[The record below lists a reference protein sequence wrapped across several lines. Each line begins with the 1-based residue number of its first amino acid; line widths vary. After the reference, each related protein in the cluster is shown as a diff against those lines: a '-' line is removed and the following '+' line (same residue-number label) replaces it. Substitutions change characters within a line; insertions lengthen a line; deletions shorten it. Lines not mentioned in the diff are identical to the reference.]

1 MRIVADTNILV
12 RAITGDD
19 PVQTPLAQKLLADA
33 TLVAIPPTIF
43 CELAWVLGR
52 TYKIATSDIALAI
65 RTLIAADNV
74 EVDGAVIEA
83 GLALLEAG
91 GDFGDGVIAHEGKW
105 LGGETFVSFDRGA
118 IELLKAQGE
127 ATLLPS

>member
-12 RAITGDD
+12 RAITADD
-19 PVQTPLAQKLLADA
+19 AIQSPIAQNLLADA
-33 TLVAIPPTIF
+33 SLVAIPSTSF

-52 TYKIATSDIALAI
+52 SYKIGKADIAKTI
-65 RTLIAADNV
+65 RGLSAADNV
-74 EVDGAVIEA
+74 EVDAGAVEA
-83 GLALLEAG
+83 GLALLDAG

-105 LGGETFVSFDRGA
+105 LGGEIFASFDRDA
-118 IELLKAQGE
+118 IALLEVQGE

>member
-33 TLVAIPPTIF
+33 TLVAIPPTTF
-43 CELAWVLGR
+43 CELTWVLGR

-105 LGGETFVSFDRGA
+105 LGGETFASFDRGA

>member
-33 TLVAIPPTIF
+33 TLVAIPPTTF
-43 CELAWVLGR
+43 CELTWVLGR
-52 TYKIATSDIALAI
+52 TYKIAKPDIALAI
-65 RTLIAADNV
+65 RALMAGDNV
-74 EVDGAVIEA
+74 EVDGPTVEA
-83 GLALLEAG
+83 GLDLLEAG

-105 LGGETFVSFDRGA
+105 LGGETFASFDRTA
-118 IELLKAQGE
+118 IELLDAQGE

>member
-19 PVQTPLAQKLLADA
+19 PVQAPLAQKLLANA
-33 TLVAIPPTIF
+33 TLVAIPPTAL
-43 CELAWVLGR
+43 CELTWVLGR
-52 TYKIATSDIALAI
+52 TYRIAKPDIAIAI
-65 RTLIAADNV
+65 RTLIAGDNV
-74 EVDGAVIEA
+74 EIDGAVVEA

-105 LGGETFVSFDRGA
+105 LGGEMFASFDRGA
-118 IELLKAQGE
+118 IDLLKAQGE